1 MGFLDNISKTISQGV
16 DRAKFEAEKFQRTTK
31 LQNEITELRR
41 QFDANRL
48 DFSDRAIQLFRA
60 GQIQSATL
68 GELLRAIDALQS
80 SITLKEEELKQAQAD
95 VFIEPAQS
103 AVQPQH
109 VPITTEPAPATPT
122 QQTVAGTKFC
132 PNCRFQMPVS
142 AAFCPNCGTRLGL

>member
-16 DRAKFEAEKFQRTTK
+16 DRAKFEAEKFQKTTK

-48 DFSDRAIQLFRA
+48 DFSDRAIQLYRA

-68 GELLRAIDALQS
+68 GELLRGIDSLQA

-95 VFIEPAQS
+95 VFVEPPVS
-103 AVQPQH
+103 AVQAQN
-109 VPITTEPAPATPT
+109 VPISTEPPAATAGPQTAP
-122 QQTVAGTKFC
+122 GTKFC
-132 PNCRFQMPVS
+132 PNCRFQMPIT
-142 AAFCPNCGTRLGL
+142 AAFCPNCGTRLGP